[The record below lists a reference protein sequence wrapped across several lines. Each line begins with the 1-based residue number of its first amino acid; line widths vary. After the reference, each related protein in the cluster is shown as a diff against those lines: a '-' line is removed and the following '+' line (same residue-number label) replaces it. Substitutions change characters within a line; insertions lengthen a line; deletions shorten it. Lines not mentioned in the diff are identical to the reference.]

1 MSFQSNIYSEKIN
14 KMKGK
19 KELLESKLE
28 DYKNNLSNTNDNIIV
43 LEKAQAFIQQVAKDT
58 QEQIKYQISDLV
70 NLCLDTCFPD
80 EYTFDVNF
88 EIKRGKTE
96 AGLVLLQH
104 GIELDDPMN
113 QCGGGVVDLASFALR
128 IAAWSLGKSDNLI
141 ILDEPFKFLQPREL
155 NVKGFEIIRKLSK
168 ELDLQ
173 FIINSNS
180 VYGADVCTIA
190 NKIFEVSKNKVT
202 GISNVMERSN

>member
-1 MSFQSNIYSEKIN
+1 M
-14 KMKGK
+14 
-19 KELLESKLE
+19 
-28 DYKNNLSNTNDNIIV
+28 
-43 LEKAQAFIQQVAKDT
+43 
-58 QEQIKYQISDLV
+58 V

-80 EYTFDVNF
+80 EYVFDVNF

-96 AGLVLLQH
+96 AELVLRQN

-113 QCGGGVVDLASFALR
+113 QCGGGLVDLTSFALR
-128 IAAWSLGKSDNLI
+128 IAAWSLGKSDNVI

-168 ELDLQ
+168 ELGLQ

-180 VYGADVCTIA
+180 VYSADVCNIA
-190 NKIFEVSKNKVT
+190 DKIFEVSKDNKT
-202 GISNVMERSN
+202 GVSKVIERSN